1 MSARKPQRLQVC
13 EPLQGLQILVKLS
26 TTPILRTVLAIF
38 TRHQLAIVGTM
49 FVVTLIF
56 AKRENAPWVTVRQ
69 EVAIEFFS
77 TVSQCLAALLGVLIV
92 LLTFYTQLIAQR
104 RTDDYRELQAQI
116 HQLIRFT
123 QELTPELSHFNPLLV
138 KAINYLVPLHLKD
151 LPTKGYTSQVLS
163 LDKLIADLKNEWV
176 EEKQQLSLAA
186 QLNLQQILLILSN
199 IEEILEGFS
208 TLYNRIL
215 EIGRF
220 ILAIAKLSFLLGI
233 SLLFLLLFG
242 IVDLQSKFPDL
253 SLPVIVAL
261 AICVFIVLVE
271 LVLDTWLLYKNLH
284 GPWSHLVSHWYCK

>member
-1 MSARKPQRLQVC
+1 MSARKPQRLQIC

-26 TTPILRTVLAIF
+26 TTPVLRTLLAIF
-38 TRHQLAIVGTM
+38 TRHQLAIVGIM

-77 TVSQCLAALLGVLIV
+77 TVSQSLAAMLGVLIV

-123 QELTPELSHFNPLLV
+123 QELTPELSDFNHILV
-138 KAINYLVPLHLKD
+138 EVIDYLVPLHLKD
-151 LPTKGYTSQVLS
+151 LPIRAYTPQVLP
-163 LDKLIADLKNEWV
+163 LDKLIADLKNQWV

-186 QLNLQQILLILSN
+186 HLNLQQISLTLSN

-220 ILAIAKLSFLLGI
+220 ILAIAKLSLLLGI

-261 AICVFIVLVE
+261 AICVLIVLVE

-284 GPWSHLVSHWYCK
+284 GPWSHLVSHWYCN

>member
-1 MSARKPQRLQVC
+1 MSVRKPQRLQIC

-26 TTPILRTVLAIF
+26 TTPVLQRLVAIF
-38 TRHQLAIVGTM
+38 TRHQLAIVGIM

-77 TVSQCLAALLGVLIV
+77 TVSQSLAALLGVLIV
-92 LLTFYTQLIAQR
+92 LLTFYTQLIGQR
-104 RTDDYRELQAQI
+104 RMDYYRELQVQI

-123 QELTPELSHFNPLLV
+123 QELTPELNDFNLLLV
-138 KAINYLVPLHLKD
+138 EMIDYLVPLYLKD
-151 LPTKGYTSQVLS
+151 FPIWASTSQVLP
-163 LDKLIADLKNEWV
+163 LDKLIADFKNQWV

-186 QLNLQQILLILSN
+186 HLNLQQILLILSN

-242 IVDLQSKFPDL
+242 IVDLQRKFPDL
-253 SLPVIVAL
+253 SLPVIVSL

>member
-1 MSARKPQRLQVC
+1 MSVRKLQRLQVC

-26 TTPILRTVLAIF
+26 TTPVLRTLLAIF
-38 TRHQLAIVGTM
+38 IRHQLALVGII
-49 FVVTLIF
+49 FVVTLMF
-56 AKRENAPWVTVRQ
+56 AQRENAPWVTVRQ

-77 TVSQCLAALLGVLIV
+77 TVSQSLAALLGVLIV
-92 LLTFYTQLIAQR
+92 LLTFYSQLIGQR
-104 RTDDYRELQAQI
+104 RMDYYRELQAQI

-123 QELTPELSHFNPLLV
+123 QELTPELSDFNPLLV
-138 KAINYLVPLHLKD
+138 KTIDYLVPLHLKD
-151 LPTKGYTSQVLS
+151 LPIRASTSQVLP
-163 LDKLIADLKNEWV
+163 LDKLIANLKNEWV
-176 EEKQQLSLAA
+176 DKKQKFSLAA
-186 QLNLQQILLILSN
+186 HLNLQQILLTLSN

-208 TLYNRIL
+208 MLYNRIL

-220 ILAIAKLSFLLGI
+220 ILAIAKLSLLLGI

-261 AICVFIVLVE
+261 AMCVFIVLVE